1 MARTSNATASR
12 GGRGRAEG
20 SDNRSG
26 ERQSSSKELQGSC
39 QSPSIAADLSYSEA
53 QSALELAL
61 AQLQAPDLPVEEMSG
76 LYQRAQAYA
85 QRCEELLESI
95 EQTIE
100 LWDPQ
105 DGTTTPFN
113 NT

>member
-1 MARTSNATASR
+1 MAPTSNTASSR
-12 GGRGRAEG
+12 GGRGRSQG
-20 SDNRSG
+20 SDNKSWKG
-26 ERQSSSKELQGSC
+26 QSSSKESQANSP
-39 QSPSIAADLSYSEA
+39 SPSIAADLSYSEA

-85 QRCEELLESI
+85 LRCEQLLESI
-95 EQTIE
+95 EQTVE

-105 DGTTTPFN
+105 NGTTTPFN
-113 NT
+113 NA

>member
-1 MARTSNATASR
+1 MARSSNSTASR
-12 GGRGRAEG
+12 GGRGRTQG
-20 SDNRSG
+20 SDKLSG
-26 ERQSSSKELQGSC
+26 ERHSSSKELQAN
-39 QSPSIAADLSYSEA
+39 SPSPPIAADLSYSEA

-61 AQLQAPDLPVEEMSG
+61 AQLQAPDLPVEEMGG

-85 QRCEELLESI
+85 QRCEDLLESI
-95 EQTIE
+95 EQSIE